1 MPFGRPGGHSDPILL
16 RLIVLLLL
24 LAKGAYFAWSQGLL
38 AAWGYAPVQQ
48 AEPQRLLQQ
57 IRPEALKLLPPD
69 EARRVEVATAVP
81 KTAEC
86 LQAGPFE
93 EAQAA
98 PLRASLASWPAA
110 SWTLEPTVEPAHWIV
125 YMGKYP
131 SLESVNKKKA
141 ELRYLGVSFQ
151 SVLNPA
157 LEFGLSLGGA
167 GTEAQA
173 NEQLN
178 QLAQRG
184 VRTARV
190 VMDRPEVRG
199 QQLKFLALDE
209 TLRSRLDDLKPVL
222 AGKPLRACR

>member
-1 MPFGRPGGHSDPILL
+1 ML

-24 LAKGAYFAWSQGLL
+24 LANGAYYVWAQGLL
-38 AAWGYAPVQQ
+38 ADWGLAPAQQ
-48 AEPQRLLQQ
+48 SEPQRLAQQ
-57 IRPEALKLLPPD
+57 IRPDALKILPAD
-69 EARRVEVATAVP
+69 EAKRVEVAAAVP

-98 PLRASLASWPAA
+98 PLRASLASWPAG
-110 SWTLEPTVEPAHWIV
+110 SWTLEPTVEPANWIV

-131 SLESVNKKKA
+131 TIEAVNKKKA

-151 SVLNPA
+151 SVINPT
-157 LEFGLSLGGA
+157 LEFGVSLGGFRA
-167 GTEAQA
+167 EAEA

-178 QLAQRG
+178 QLTQRG

-190 VMDRPEVRG
+190 VMERPEVRG
-199 QQLKFLALDE
+199 QQLKFPVIDEALRARIDE
-209 TLRSRLDDLKPVL
+209 LKTVL
-222 AGKPLRACR
+222 AGKALRACR

>member
-1 MPFGRPGGHSDPILL
+1 LL

-24 LAKGAYFAWSQGLL
+24 LANGAYFAWAQGLL

-48 AEPQRLLQQ
+48 SEPQRLTQQ
-57 IRPEALKLLPPD
+57 IRPEALKILPAD
-69 EARRVEVATAVP
+69 EAKRVEVTAAAP
-81 KTAEC
+81 KPAEC

-98 PLRASLASWPAA
+98 PLRASLASWPAG
-110 SWTLEPTVEPAHWIV
+110 SWTLEQTVEPAHWIV

-131 SLESVNKKKA
+131 TIEAVNKKKA

-167 GTEAQA
+167 ATEAEA
-173 NEQLN
+173 NDQLG

-190 VMDRPEVRG
+190 VMERPEVRG
-199 QQLKFLALDE
+199 QQLKFTALDDS
-209 TLRSRLDDLKPVL
+209 LRPRLDDLKTVL

>member
-1 MPFGRPGGHSDPILL
+1 ML

-24 LAKGAYFAWSQGLL
+24 LANGAYYAWAQGLL
-38 AAWGYAPVQQ
+38 ADWGLAPPQQ
-48 AEPQRLLQQ
+48 SEPQRLAQQ
-57 IRPEALKLLPPD
+57 IRPDALKILPAD
-69 EARRVEVATAVP
+69 EAKRVEVAAAVP

-98 PLRASLASWPAA
+98 PLRASLASWPAG
-110 SWTLEPTVEPAHWIV
+110 SWTLEPTVEPANWIV

-131 SLESVNKKKA
+131 TIEAVNKKKA

-151 SVLNPA
+151 SVINPT
-157 LEFGLSLGGA
+157 LEFGVSLGGFRA
-167 GTEAQA
+167 EAEA

-178 QLAQRG
+178 QLSQRG

-190 VMDRPEVRG
+190 VMERPEVRG
-199 QQLKFLALDE
+199 QQLKFPTIDEALRPRIDE
-209 TLRSRLDDLKPVL
+209 LKTVL

>member
-1 MPFGRPGGHSDPILL
+1 ML

-24 LAKGAYFAWSQGLL
+24 LANGAYYAWAKGLL
-38 AAWGYAPVQQ
+38 ADWGVAPAQQ
-48 AEPQRLLQQ
+48 SEPQRLAQQ
-57 IRPEALKLLPPD
+57 IRPDALKILPAD
-69 EARRVEVATAVP
+69 EAKRVEVAAAVP

-98 PLRASLASWPAA
+98 PLRASLASWPAG
-110 SWTLEPTVEPAHWIV
+110 SWTLEPTVEPANWIV

-131 SLESVNKKKA
+131 TIEAVNRKKA

-151 SVLNPA
+151 SVINPT
-157 LEFGLSLGGA
+157 LEFGVSLGGFRA
-167 GTEAQA
+167 EAEA

-178 QLAQRG
+178 QLSQRG

-190 VMDRPEVRG
+190 VMERPEVRG
-199 QQLKFLALDE
+199 QQLKFPIIDEALRPRIDE
-209 TLRSRLDDLKPVL
+209 LKTVL

>member
-1 MPFGRPGGHSDPILL
+1 ML

-24 LAKGAYFAWSQGLL
+24 LANGAYFAWAQGLL
-38 AAWGYAPVQQ
+38 AAWGVGPAQQ
-48 AEPQRLLQQ
+48 SEPHRLAQQ
-57 IRPEALKLLPPD
+57 IRPGALKILSSD
-69 EARRVEVATAVP
+69 EARRVDVASTAP
-81 KTAEC
+81 RPAEC

-93 EAQAA
+93 DAQVAS
-98 PLRASLASWPAA
+98 LRASLGPLPAG
-110 SWTLEPTVEPAHWIV
+110 SWTLEQTVDPARWTV

-131 SLESVNKKKA
+131 NVEAVNKKKG

-151 SVLNPA
+151 ALVNPA
-157 LEFGLSLGGA
+157 LEPGLSLGGFK
-167 GTEAQA
+167 TEEEA

-190 VMDRPEVRG
+190 VVERPEVRG
-199 QQLKFLALDE
+199 QQLKFPVVDEAL
-209 TLRSRLDDLKPVL
+209 RPRLDDLKTVL

>member
-1 MPFGRPGGHSDPILL
+1 ML

-24 LAKGAYFAWSQGLL
+24 LANGAYYAWAQGLL
-38 AAWGYAPVQQ
+38 ADWGVAPAQQ
-48 AEPQRLLQQ
+48 SEPQRLAQQ
-57 IRPEALKLLPPD
+57 IRPDALKILPAD
-69 EARRVEVATAVP
+69 EAKRVEVAAAVP
-81 KTAEC
+81 KPAEC

-98 PLRASLASWPAA
+98 PLRASLASWPAG
-110 SWTLEPTVEPAHWIV
+110 SWTLEPTVEPANWIV

-131 SLESVNKKKA
+131 TIEAVNKKKA

-151 SVLNPA
+151 SVINPT
-157 LEFGLSLGGA
+157 LEFGVSLGGFRA
-167 GTEAQA
+167 EAEA

-178 QLAQRG
+178 QLSQRG

-190 VMDRPEVRG
+190 VMERPEVRG
-199 QQLKFLALDE
+199 QQLKFPTIDEALRPRIDE
-209 TLRSRLDDLKPVL
+209 LKTVL